1 MSEFLSPTP
10 KPPTREPST
19 SRLGRQHK
27 AKKVSTIHKLSFHV
41 VVVYF
46 LMIIVPSAILVLGT
60 YFFTGNVWIAS
71 LFGVIFYAIIPYA
84 LVKAIYRKASQPV
97 ARLTRVAREV
107 AAGSL
112 WEKAPEGHDEIG
124 QLAQTF
130 NSMTSELRLTLD
142 NLERRNAAL
151 ATELSQVSEKG
162 EYQITQLHTVAEV
175 ARAIASVEDPDLLLQ
190 QVTELISERFKFYHV
205 AIFLLDRKAENAVLQ
220 ATNSEGGQRMLER
233 GYRIKIGQDNLIGR
247 VALKGEP
254 FVIRA
259 EDAAATLFENSDL
272 PYTRSE
278 LVIPLKAADK
288 VIGVLDAQSME
299 PSAFTSEDIP
309 LLNTIA
315 DQIAVAIENVRLYTE
330 TRTALAELEATHR
343 HYLKEQWSRLVEERH
358 EKGYQY
364 QYGKIGVLSDS
375 EILEER
381 PFEEGQNGQ
390 IFLAES
396 SELPEGPLVGEEVV
410 APITVRGQWI
420 GSLKLGEK
428 QQFRQWSEE
437 DIHLIR
443 AVADQVGLALENSR
457 LLEETHRRA
466 EREHL
471 VSEITTKL
479 RASNDPQVILQTA
492 MSELRQALKTK
503 RMQFVA
509 RDEAALLRTKD
520 HTSPSGREQYSEANN
535 NEVI

>member
-1 MSEFLSPTP
+1 MSKLSSTSPKPQTRGPSPT
-10 KPPTREPST
+10 
-19 SRLGRQHK
+19 RLGGPHK
-27 AKKVSTIHKLSFHV
+27 AGKISTIYTLGFQL

-46 LMIIVPSAILVLGT
+46 LLVLFPAVVLIFGIYLLT
-60 YFFTGNVWIAS
+60 QNIWIAS
-71 LFGVIFYAIIPYA
+71 LFGVIFLGLIPLGLA
-84 LVKAIYRKASQPV
+84 KAIHHKASQPIS
-97 ARLTRVAREV
+97 RLTKVAKKV
-107 AAGSL
+107 VAGSL
-112 WEKAPEGHDEIG
+112 WEKAPEGRDQIG
-124 QLAQTF
+124 QLGQMF
-130 NSMTSELRLTLD
+130 NSMINELRLTLD

-151 ATELSQVSEKG
+151 ASDLAHASEQT
-162 EYQITQLHTVAEV
+162 EYQMTQLHTVAEV
-175 ARAIASVEDPDLLLQ
+175 ARAIASVQDPDLLLQ

-205 AIFLLDRKAENAVLQ
+205 AIFLLDRKAEYAILQ
-220 ATNSEGGQRMLER
+220 AANSEGGQRMLAS
-233 GYRIKIGQDNLIGR
+233 GYRLKVDQDSLIGS
-247 VALKGEP
+247 VAVLGEP
-254 FVIRA
+254 RLIRPEEA
-259 EDAAATLFENSDL
+259 GTNYFENPDL

-278 LVIPLKAADK
+278 LAIPLKAADK

-299 PSAFTSEDIP
+299 PSAFTPEDIP

-330 TRTALAELEATHR
+330 TRKALAELEATHR
-343 HYLKEQWSRLVEERH
+343 HYLKEQWSRLVEERQ

-364 QYGKIGVLSDS
+364 QYGKLGAITDS
-375 EILEER
+375 NV
-381 PFEEGQNGQ
+381 FEDNLVDESQSGQ
-390 IFLAES
+390 IILMES
-396 SELPEGPLVGEEVV
+396 SDLPEGPLIGVEVV

-420 GSLKLGEK
+420 GSLKLGDK
-428 QQFRQWSEE
+428 QQTRQWSEE

-492 MSELRQALKTK
+492 MNELRQVLKTK
-503 RMQFVA
+503 RTQFVTPREIA
-509 RDEAALLRTKD
+509 
-520 HTSPSGREQYSEANN
+520 PSQANESTPASSLEQYSEVNN

>member
-1 MSEFLSPTP
+1 MSERSSPSQ

-19 SRLGRQHK
+19 YRLGRQHK
-27 AKKVSTIHKLSFHV
+27 TQKVSTIHTISFHV
-41 VVVYF
+41 VLVYF
-46 LMIIVPSAILVLGT
+46 LLILVPSGIMVYGT
-60 YFFTGNVWIAS
+60 NFFIGNVWLAG
-71 LFGVIFYAIIPYA
+71 LFGVIFYAIIPFA
-84 LVKAIYRKASQPV
+84 LVKVINQKASRPL

-112 WEKAPEGHDEIG
+112 WEKAPEGQDEIG

-130 NSMTSELRLTLD
+130 NSMTGELRLTID

-151 ATELSQVSEKG
+151 ATELALVSEKT
-162 EYQITQLHTVAEV
+162 EYQMTQLHTVAEV

-190 QVTELISERFKFYHV
+190 QVTELISDRFKFYHV
-205 AIFLLDRKAENAVLQ
+205 AIFLLDRKADYAVLQ
-220 ATNSEGGQRMLER
+220 ATNSEGGQRMMAR
-233 GYRIKIGQDNLIGR
+233 GYRLKLGQDNLIGT
-247 VALKGEP
+247 VALQGEP
-254 FVIRA
+254 SVIRA
-259 EDAAATLFENSDL
+259 EGAEATLYENPDV
-272 PYTRSE
+272 PYTRAE

-299 PSAFTSEDIP
+299 PSAFTPEDIP

-315 DQIAVAIENVRLYTE
+315 DQVAVAIENVRLYSE
-330 TRTALAELEATHR
+330 TRTALAELEDTHR
-343 HYLKEQWSRLVEERH
+343 HYLKEQWSKLVEERT
-358 EKGYQY
+358 EKGYRY
-364 QYGKIGVLSDS
+364 QYGKIGALSDS
-375 EILEER
+375 EILEEKLIQ
-381 PFEEGQNGQ
+381 EGQNGQ
-390 IFLAES
+390 IFLTES
-396 SELPEGPLVGEEVV
+396 SALPEGPLIGEEVV

-428 QQFRQWSEE
+428 KQVRQWSEE

-492 MSELRQALKTK
+492 MNELRQALKTK
-503 RMQFVA
+503 RMQFITA
-509 RDEAALLRTKD
+509 DETALSNKIEKT
-520 HTSPSGREQYSEANN
+520 PSSGLEQYSEAHN